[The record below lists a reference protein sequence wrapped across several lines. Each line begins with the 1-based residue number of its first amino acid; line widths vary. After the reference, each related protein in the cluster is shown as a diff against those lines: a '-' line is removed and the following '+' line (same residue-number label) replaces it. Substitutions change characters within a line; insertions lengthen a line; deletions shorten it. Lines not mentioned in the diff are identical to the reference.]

1 MDETTKEFL
10 QLMRDEQSKDH
21 AEVKRRL
28 DVIEQNQHDFQQK
41 VALKSEVELVH
52 QRISEAKAELEAK
65 LETEKKR
72 TTELEK
78 AKSELQG
85 SAKATKFWGT
95 IIAGFLLIAEILVV
109 IFK

>member
-1 MDETTKEFL
+1 MDETTKQFL
-10 QLMRDEQSKDH
+10 ELMRDEQSKDH

-28 DVIEQNQHDFQQK
+28 DVIEQNQHGFQQT
-41 VALKSEVELVH
+41 VALKSEIELVH
-52 QRISEAKAELEAK
+52 QRISEAKAELE
-65 LETEKKR
+65 KKIEADGKR
-72 TTELEK
+72 ITELEK

-95 IIAGFLLIAEILVV
+95 IIAGLLLIAEILVV